1 MAAGAEPR
9 RRAAGA
15 AVAESAMESTTREM
29 PARSWRV
36 MVVEDNRAVAA
47 LHRRIVDS
55 TAYLKTAHVALNG
68 DHAFTA
74 LKTVQ
79 PDLVILDLTMSDG
92 NGFSF
97 LRRLRGADLPIDVI
111 VVTASRDRRAVD
123 EVTRLGV
130 VDYLVKPFTPQR
142 LRQSLSA
149 FAIRRHTLTTR
160 SELCQADVD
169 AVRASGAPRQ
179 GRRLP
184 KGLKETTLRAVL
196 AELDD
201 AEEPVSAD
209 DIGGRIGVARVTARR
224 YLEYLALMG
233 MVEVSRE
240 TRGPGRPRNRYRRRA
255 SRPKPS

>member
-1 MAAGAEPR
+1 MMSAAEQANMREVPG
-9 RRAAGA
+9 
-15 AVAESAMESTTREM
+15 TT
-29 PARSWRV
+29 WRV
-36 MVVEDNRAVAA
+36 MIVEDNRAVAA
-47 LHRRIVDS
+47 LHRRIVDA

-68 DHAFTA
+68 DHAFAA

-79 PDLVILDLTMSDG
+79 PDLVILDLTMSGGDG
-92 NGFSF
+92 VSF
-97 LRRLRGADLPIDVI
+97 LRRVRKADLPIDVI

-160 SELCQADVD
+160 SKLCQADVD
-169 AVRASGAPRQ
+169 AVRASGALRR

-184 KGLKETTLRAVL
+184 KGLKEATLRAVL
-196 AELDD
+196 AEFDGKS
-201 AEEPVSAD
+201 ESVGAD
-209 DIGGRIGVARVTARR
+209 EVGVRIGVARVTARR

-233 MVEVSRE
+233 VLEVSRE
-240 TRGPGRPRNRYRRRA
+240 TSGPGRPRNRYRRRA
-255 SRPKPS
+255 NGRNGSD

>member
-1 MAAGAEPR
+1 MI
-9 RRAAGA
+9 
-15 AVAESAMESTTREM
+15 
-29 PARSWRV
+29 
-36 MVVEDNRAVAA
+36 VEDNRAVAA

-55 TAYLKTAHVALNG
+55 TAYLKTAHVAFSG
-68 DHAFTA
+68 DHAYAA

-92 NGFSF
+92 DGVSF
-97 LRRLRGADLPIDVI
+97 LRRIRRADLPIDVI

-160 SELCQADVD
+160 SNLCQADVD
-169 AVRASGAPRQ
+169 AVRASGAPRR

-184 KGLKETTLRAVL
+184 KGLKEATLRAVL
-196 AELDD
+196 AEFDGRTG
-201 AEEPVSAD
+201 PVGAD
-209 DIGGRIGVARVTARR
+209 EVGTRVGVARVTARR

-233 MVEVSRE
+233 VLEVTRE
-240 TRGPGRPRNRYRRRA
+240 TSGPGRPRNRYRRRA
-255 SRPKPS
+255 NGRKPTG

>member
-1 MAAGAEPR
+1 M
-9 RRAAGA
+9 A
-15 AVAESAMESTTREM
+15 AVAERERAA

-36 MVVEDNRAVAA
+36 MVVEDNGVVAA
-47 LHRRIVDS
+47 LHRRVVDS
-55 TAYLKTAHVALNG
+55 VPYLKTAHVALNG
-68 DHAFTA
+68 QHAFAA

-79 PDLVILDLTMSDG
+79 PDLVILDLTMAGGDG
-92 NGFSF
+92 LSF
-97 LRRLRGADLPIDVI
+97 LRRVRGADMPIDVI

-130 VDYLVKPFTPQR
+130 IDYLVKPFTPQR

-169 AVRASGAPRQ
+169 AIQASGAPRR

-184 KGLKETTLRAVL
+184 KGLKEETLRSVVA
-196 AELDD
+196 ALDE
-201 AEEPVSAD
+201 ATGAMGAD
-209 DIGGRIGVARVTARR
+209 QVGTRVGVARVTARR

-233 MVEVSRE
+233 MVEMNRE
-240 TRGPGRPRNRYRRRA
+240 TNGPGRPRNRYRRRA
-255 SRPKPS
+255 KRPR